1 MKKTVFISAMV
12 SLIISFVV
20 IGGYQY
26 FGKEE
31 VAIKRVEANQGHKV
45 LYAANSDGEIT
56 PLDFTKTT
64 NKVLDAVVHI
74 SVKKSM
80 AYGDDNTFRYR
91 ELPDPFRDF
100 FGKSPYEGFF
110 ERRYHFGQ
118 PQKPEE
124 PKEYHMPDKMPITGM
139 GSGVI
144 VNENGY
150 ILTNNHVIQGADEI
164 EVALHDNGT
173 YKASVVGTDPS
184 TDLALLQIKAK
195 DLKALSFVNS
205 NDVQVGEWV
214 LAVGNPFS
222 LNSTVTAGIV
232 SAKARNI
239 NINQDRFAVESFI
252 QTDAAINPGNS
263 GGALVNLNGDLIGIN
278 TAIATR
284 TGTYNGYGFAVPSNI
299 ASKVVEDLLKYGA
312 VQRGMLGINIVTLNG
327 NLAKEKEVDLTQ
339 GVYVASVGDGSAADK
354 AGVKEGDIILKV
366 DEREVKTSPELQEL
380 IALKRPGD
388 EVALTINREGKE
400 KEFKVTLQNRIGG
413 TKVKKKEHAKIL
425 NFLGAELE
433 SLNKEQA
440 KELGVESGVKVIALY
455 AGKLRKSTQVREGF
469 IITHIDGQGV
479 KNVDDVIKALEDKK
493 GGVMLEGVYED
504 MPGKYYYAI
513 GLDS

>member
-1 MKKTVFISAMV
+1 MKKSVFISAMV
-12 SLIISFVV
+12 SLVISFGV
-20 IGGYQY
+20 IGGYHY

-31 VAIKRVEANQGHKV
+31 VAIKHVSAATGHKV
-45 LYAANSDGEIT
+45 LYAANAEGEIT

-64 NKVLDAVVHI
+64 EKVLDAVVHI
-74 SVKKSM
+74 SAKKMMPAGSNKM
-80 AYGDDNTFRYR
+80 FQYR

-100 FGKSPYEGFF
+100 FGESPFGQFF
-110 ERRYHFGQ
+110 GRRYYNGQ
-118 PQKPEE
+118 PQSPNDSEDYQMPEE
-124 PKEYHMPDKMPITGM
+124 MPVMGS

-144 VNENGY
+144 INEKGY
-150 ILTNNHVIQGADEI
+150 ILTNNHVIQDADEI
-164 EVALHDNGT
+164 EVTLHNNGT
-173 YKASVVGTDPS
+173 YKATVIGTDPS
-184 TDLALLQIKAK
+184 TDLALLQIKK
-195 DLKALSFVNS
+195 ENLKALPFVNS
-205 NDVQVGEWV
+205 DDVQVGEWV

-239 NINQDRFAVESFI
+239 NINKDQFAVESFI

-299 ASKVVEDLLKYGA
+299 ASKVVEDLLNYGA

-327 NLAKEKEVDLTQ
+327 TLAKEKEVDLTQ
-339 GVYVASVGDGSAADK
+339 GVYVASVGEGSAAEK
-354 AGVKEGDIILKV
+354 AGLKEGDVILKV
-366 DEREVKTSPELQEL
+366 DDREVKISPELQEL

-388 EVALTINREGKE
+388 EVILVVNREGKE
-400 KEFKVTLQNRIGG
+400 KEFKVTLQNRIGN
-413 TKVKKKEHAKIL
+413 TKVKKKEHTKIL
-425 NFLGAELE
+425 NLLGAELE
-433 SLNKEQA
+433 ALDKEEA
-440 KELGVESGVKVIALY
+440 KKMGVESGVKITALY
-455 AGKLRKSTQVREGF
+455 AGKLRKFTQVREGF
-469 IITHIDGQGV
+469 IITHIDGQRV
-479 KNVDDVIKALEDKK
+479 KDVEDVMNALEDKQ